1 MPIQLLWSNPQ
12 QSSITITINFPHD
25 VRECDWF
32 TAVSQLCVKLNEVN
46 HPVNVI
52 IDMSALND
60 VPFDIIA
67 SINASKPRFH
77 ANHGLQVAVVKPSL
91 RRPLS
96 ALLRDTTVNTGTA
109 VVSSVKEADDLLM
122 SQMQFAKIS

>member
-1 MPIQLLWSNPQ
+1 MPIQLLWNNPQ
-12 QSSITITINFPHD
+12 QSSITIKFPHD

-32 TAVSQLCVKLNEVN
+32 TAVSHLCIKLNEVH

-52 IDMSALND
+52 IDMSTLND

-77 ANHGLQVAVVKPSL
+77 ANHGLQVAVMKSSL

-96 ALLRDTTVNTGTA
+96 ALLRDTDVNTGTA
-109 VVSSVKEADDLLM
+109 VVTSVEEANNLFM
-122 SQMQFAKIS
+122 SQMQFAKIG